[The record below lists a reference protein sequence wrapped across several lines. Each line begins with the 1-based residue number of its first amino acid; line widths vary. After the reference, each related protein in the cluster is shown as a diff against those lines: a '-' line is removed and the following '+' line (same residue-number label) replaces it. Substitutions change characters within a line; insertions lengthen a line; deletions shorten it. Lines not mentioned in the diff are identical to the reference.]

1 MYVQYVLP
9 PLGINRPPCNFT
21 TTLSFQTINSLK
33 LCYSLS
39 LLRNCQARC
48 NLTDAAFFPLA
59 WSSVESSYNK
69 HGLLLRYC
77 KDFPPICR
85 LRLLSSPRNTHY
97 YYKISFLYTL
107 TALDI
112 FPVIRSSAQSRCLDA
127 CTRLSATKT
136 TMNAQQTGPIL
147 MSNACKNTQMES
159 PTSLLTPIFPTQFI
173 HAFLQPIAEQG
184 SCAWSIPAKDEQRKP
199 IMEHVGEISGPLNIR
214 I

>member
-1 MYVQYVLP
+1 M
-9 PLGINRPPCNFT
+9 
-21 TTLSFQTINSLK
+21 
-33 LCYSLS
+33 
-39 LLRNCQARC
+39 
-48 NLTDAAFFPLA
+48 
-59 WSSVESSYNK
+59 
-69 HGLLLRYC
+69 
-77 KDFPPICR
+77 
-85 LRLLSSPRNTHY
+85 
-97 YYKISFLYTL
+97 